1 MLKQF
6 RNNLLKKR
14 LDKLNLKLEENK
26 KLQSTV
32 SDDTAL
38 YKLKKK
44 ACDYTRKIKKTNDD
58 IWWLNLPKE
67 EKNEQNTN
75 LSFYKLDSGNYW
87 LILLVTAIELYYLII
102 LLAMME
108 RSFYVGIVILFNIG
122 VLLFLFTCAIKVR
135 AYKKVFSYSMMA
147 YGIYCALRFAIIPLL
162 IKVDLYN
169 GSSKMWRII
178 ICLIISGVISIMAGF
193 NSMLKCNRQI
203 KYINDGK
210 IVLKKLSR

>member
-14 LDKLNLKLEENK
+14 LDKLNLKFEENK

-162 IKVDLYN
+162 MKVDLYN
-169 GSSKMWRII
+169 GSSKMWQII

>member
-44 ACDYTRKIKKTNDD
+44 ACDYTRKIKKINDD
-58 IWWLNLPKE
+58 ICWLNLPKE

-162 IKVDLYN
+162 MKVDLYN
-169 GSSKMWRII
+169 GSSKMWQII

>member
-32 SDDTAL
+32 SDGTAL

-58 IWWLNLPKE
+58 IWWLNLLKE

-162 IKVDLYN
+162 MKVDLYN
-169 GSSKMWRII
+169 GSSKMWQII

>member
-58 IWWLNLPKE
+58 IWGLNLPKE

-162 IKVDLYN
+162 MKVDLYN
-169 GSSKMWRII
+169 GSSKMWQII

>member
-26 KLQSTV
+26 KLKSTV

-162 IKVDLYN
+162 MKVDLYN
-169 GSSKMWRII
+169 GSSKMWQII

>member
-32 SDDTAL
+32 SDDTVL

-75 LSFYKLDSGNYW
+75 LSFYKLDSENYW

-162 IKVDLYN
+162 MKVDLYN
-169 GSSKMWRII
+169 GSSKMWQII

>member
-44 ACDYTRKIKKTNDD
+44 ACDYTHKIKKTNDD

-162 IKVDLYN
+162 MKVDLYN
-169 GSSKMWRII
+169 GSSKMWQII

>member
-44 ACDYTRKIKKTNDD
+44 AYDYTRKIKKTNDD

-162 IKVDLYN
+162 MKVDLYN
-169 GSSKMWRII
+169 GSSKMWQII

>member
-6 RNNLLKKR
+6 RNNLLQKR

-58 IWWLNLPKE
+58 IWWLNLPME

-135 AYKKVFSYSMMA
+135 AYKKVFSYLMVS

-162 IKVDLYN
+162 MKVDLYN
-169 GSSKMWRII
+169 GSSKMWQII
-178 ICLIISGVISIMAGF
+178 ICLIISGFISIMSGF

>member
-14 LDKLNLKLEENK
+14 LDKLNLELEENK

-162 IKVDLYN
+162 MKVDLYN
-169 GSSKMWRII
+169 GSSKMWQII

>member
-44 ACDYTRKIKKTNDD
+44 VCDYTRKIKKTNDD
-58 IWWLNLPKE
+58 IWWLNLPKK
-67 EKNEQNTN
+67 EKKEQNTN

-135 AYKKVFSYSMMA
+135 AYKKVFSYLMVS

-162 IKVDLYN
+162 MKVDLYN
-169 GSSKMWRII
+169 GSSKMWQII
-178 ICLIISGVISIMAGF
+178 ICLIISGFISIMAGF

>member
-32 SDDTAL
+32 GDDTAL

-67 EKNEQNTN
+67 EKKEQNTN

-87 LILLVTAIELYYLII
+87 LILLLTAIELYYLII

-135 AYKKVFSYSMMA
+135 AYKKVFSYLILS

-162 IKVDLYN
+162 MKVDLYN
-169 GSSKMWRII
+169 GSSKMWQII
-178 ICLIISGVISIMAGF
+178 ICLIISGFISIMAGF

>member
-135 AYKKVFSYSMMA
+135 AYKKVFSYLIVS

-162 IKVDLYN
+162 MKVDLYN
-169 GSSKMWRII
+169 GSSKMWQII
-178 ICLIISGVISIMAGF
+178 ICLIISGFISIMAGF

>member
-162 IKVDLYN
+162 MKVDLYN
-169 GSSKMWRII
+169 GSSKMWQII
-178 ICLIISGVISIMAGF
+178 ICLIISGVISIMASF

>member
-75 LSFYKLDSGNYW
+75 LSFYKLDSENYW

-162 IKVDLYN
+162 MKVDLYN
-169 GSSKMWRII
+169 GSSKMWQII

>member
-26 KLQSTV
+26 KLQSIV

-162 IKVDLYN
+162 MKVDLYN
-169 GSSKMWRII
+169 GSSKMWQII

>member
-44 ACDYTRKIKKTNDD
+44 AFDYTRKIKKINDD

-162 IKVDLYN
+162 MKVDLYN
-169 GSSKMWRII
+169 GSSKMWQII

>member
-44 ACDYTRKIKKTNDD
+44 ACDYTRKIKKINDD
-58 IWWLNLPKE
+58 ILWLNLPKE

-122 VLLFLFTCAIKVR
+122 VLLFLFTCAIKIR

-162 IKVDLYN
+162 MKVDLYN
-169 GSSKMWRII
+169 GSSKMWQII

>member
-162 IKVDLYN
+162 MKVDLYN
-169 GSSKMWRII
+169 GSSKMWQII
-178 ICLIISGVISIMAGF
+178 ICLIISGIISIMAGF

-203 KYINDGK
+203 KYINAGK

>member
-38 YKLKKK
+38 YKFKKK

-162 IKVDLYN
+162 MKVDLYN
-169 GSSKMWRII
+169 GSSKMWQII
-178 ICLIISGVISIMAGF
+178 ICLIISGIISIMAGL

>member
-135 AYKKVFSYSMMA
+135 AYKKVFSYSMVV

-162 IKVDLYN
+162 MKVDLYN
-169 GSSKMWRII
+169 GSSKMWQII

>member
-14 LDKLNLKLEENK
+14 LDKLNLNLEENK

-44 ACDYTRKIKKTNDD
+44 VCDYTRKIKKTNDD

-162 IKVDLYN
+162 MKVDLYN
-169 GSSKMWRII
+169 GSSKMWQII

>member
-58 IWWLNLPKE
+58 IWWLNLPME

-135 AYKKVFSYSMMA
+135 AYKKIFSYLMMT

-162 IKVDLYN
+162 MKVDLYN
-169 GSSKMWRII
+169 GSSKMWQII
-178 ICLIISGVISIMAGF
+178 ICLIISGFISIMAGF

>member
-32 SDDTAL
+32 SDDTDL

-162 IKVDLYN
+162 MKVDLYN
-169 GSSKMWRII
+169 GSSKMWQII